1 MRDGLGDIQTVL
13 LLGGTS
19 DIGLAITRRLAGPRR
34 AAVVLAG
41 RDQAALEAAATG
53 LRAGAGDGA
62 PSGRGSIGGRPDG
75 RDSIGDGP
83 GESGSGGDG
92 DIGEVSTL
100 AFDALAT
107 ADHDAVID
115 SATKLLGDIDVII
128 LAFGLLGDQAV
139 DEAEGGSEGA
149 VRLAQVNYVGAMSA
163 GLAAARRLRMQG
175 HGTLIVLS
183 SVAGERVRKA
193 NFIYGSSKAG
203 LDGFAQGLGDSLQ
216 GSGAGV
222 LIVRPGFVTTKMTAG
237 MKPPPLSTTA
247 EKVADATDRALRQ
260 GREVV
265 WVPGLFRWVMM
276 VMRHLPRPIFR
287 RLPF

>member
-1 MRDGLGDIQTVL
+1 MRDSLGDIQTVL

-19 DIGLAITRRLAGPRR
+19 DIGLAIARRLAGPRQ

-41 RDQAALEAAATG
+41 RDPAALAAAAST
-53 LRAGAGDGA
+53 LRAG
-62 PSGRGSIGGRPDG
+62 PPGS
-75 RDSIGDGP
+75 
-83 GESGSGGDG
+83 
-92 DIGEVSTL
+92 IGEVSTL
-100 AFDALAT
+100 AFDALDT
-107 ADHDAVID
+107 ASHDGVIV
-115 SATKLLGDIDVII
+115 AAAQLLGDIDVVI
-128 LAFGLLGDQAV
+128 LAFGLLGDQSL
-139 DEAEGGSEGA
+139 DETEGGAADA
-149 VRLAQVNYVGAMSA
+149 VRLAQVNYVGAISA
-163 GLAAARRLRMQG
+163 GLAAARRLRVQG
-175 HGTLIVLS
+175 HGALVVLS

-216 GSGAGV
+216 GSGARV

-237 MKPPPLSTTA
+237 VKPAPLSTTA

-265 WVPGLFRWVMM
+265 WVPGPFRWVMM
-276 VMRHLPRPIFR
+276 VMRHLPRPVFR